1 MNYYMFKY
9 CVWYLL
15 NDTHVINKRIK
26 SNSDLLKTLPFP
38 GHITIKHTLDRKQA
52 EDLFEEY
59 SKKDK
64 PFFLRFGQLTC
75 SSTKIENTTF
85 HSIEQPLKVCG
96 MYIPNPHI
104 SMAYRINKEPFTS
117 DEVEKI
123 NTSTFNIIYSDF
135 TLCLAHCF
143 SENPSEWTVLKKI

>member
-1 MNYYMFKY
+1 MFKY

-15 NDTHVINKRIK
+15 NDTHIINNKIVH
-26 SNSDLLKTLPFP
+26 NSKILKTSSFP

-52 EDLFEEY
+52 EDIFDEY
-59 SKKDK
+59 SKKEK
-64 PFFLRFGQLTC
+64 PFFLRFGQLK
-75 SSTKIENTTF
+75 SSSIKIGNNTF
-85 HSIEQPLKVCG
+85 HSIEQPIKVCG

-104 SMAYRINKEPFTS
+104 SMAYRINKEPFTT

>member
-1 MNYYMFKY
+1 MFKY

-15 NDTHVINKRIK
+15 NDAHLINNRIK
-26 SNSDLLKTLPFP
+26 INSDLLKTSPFP
-38 GHITIKHTLDRKQA
+38 GHITIKHTLDKNQA
-52 EDLFEEY
+52 EYIFEKY
-59 SKKDK
+59 SKKEK

-75 SSTKIENTTF
+75 SSTKIGNTMF

-96 MYIPNPHI
+96 MYIPNAHI
-104 SMAYRINKEPFTS
+104 SMAYRINKEPFTT

-123 NTSTFNIIYSDF
+123 NTTTFNIIHSDF